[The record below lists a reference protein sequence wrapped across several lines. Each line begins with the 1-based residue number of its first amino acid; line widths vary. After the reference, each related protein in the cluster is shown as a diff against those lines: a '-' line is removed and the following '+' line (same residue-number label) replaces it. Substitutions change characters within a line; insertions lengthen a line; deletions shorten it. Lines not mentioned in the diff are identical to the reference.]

1 MTVLPE
7 CGAHSLAAHLP
18 EPDIGRA
25 GWNRGPYAVARSGHL
40 ALHRSWLLFASALAV
55 SLLGFPPDKDEC
67 KSEISLAMIMRG
79 AGLWARK
86 PSLKRARRE
95 TNRSAVDLPLSAPH
109 GERRPRTV
117 GNEAL
122 LVTYANVP

>member
-86 PSLKRARRE
+86 PSLQRVRRE
-95 TNRSAVDLPLSAPH
+95 IGKASGRERGCKCVYISGVAVS
-109 GERRPRTV
+109 
-117 GNEAL
+117 
-122 LVTYANVP
+122 

>member
-7 CGAHSLAAHLP
+7 CGAHILAAHLP

-55 SLLGFPPDKDEC
+55 SLLGFPPDKAEC
-67 KSEISLAMIMRG
+67 KSEISLAMIMR
-79 AGLWARK
+79 
-86 PSLKRARRE
+86 
-95 TNRSAVDLPLSAPH
+95 RSE
-109 GERRPRTV
+109 ERRV
-117 GNEAL
+117 GKGCL
-122 LVTYANVP
+122 RKCKYRWWPYH

>member
-1 MTVLPE
+1 M
-7 CGAHSLAAHLP
+7 
-18 EPDIGRA
+18 GRA

-95 TNRSAVDLPLSAPH
+95 TNRSAVDLRSEEHTSELQSLMRNSYAVFCLKKKKHHPH
-109 GERRPRTV
+109 QSQT
-117 GNEAL
+117 
-122 LVTYANVP
+122 